1 MSPRQTGLGRRTL
14 ILTAGAVGILAGLG
28 APRPARAEPPAP
40 AQEPAPQDRPHRT
53 LLGLI

>member
-28 APRPARAEPPAP
+28 APRPARAEPSAP